1 MAESKAYRILAVD
14 DMPDNLFL
22 LQTFLEAEGFEVEI
36 ADSGKSAL
44 AKLSQVQPDL
54 ILLDV
59 MMPDMNGFEV
69 TQEIRASDRTQTLPI
84 LLISAYDE
92 QRLQNGLAVGAN
104 DYIRKPID
112 FNQLLSRISDLTA

>member
-1 MAESKAYRILAVD
+1 VAESKAYRILAVD